1 MAASAVSPARPPR
14 CLPFPAGQF
23 DLVTSFDVLY
33 ALEDEI
39 EREALNEM
47 YRVLRPGGQVLVN
60 VAALKILTGNHSVLV
75 GEVRRYSRSELA
87 ERLERTGFEVRRITY
102 TNFSAASAGTL
113 GQVCPAP
120 VGPPRV
126 RRRDHRPAGA
136 GQCHPG
142 SRAGRGGT
150 GPQADQHA
158 RRQLAPG
165 ARAKAVVGESGV
177 RSQHTTGG
185 TGGARPLL
193 ANAKTGP
200 LPPAPA
206 HGSQPGSAVDQFC
219 DVATEYIRTARWRRS
234 AVPSRSPGT
243 NI

>member
-1 MAASAVSPARPPR
+1 
-14 CLPFPAGQF
+14 
-23 DLVTSFDVLY
+23 
-33 ALEDEI
+33 
-39 EREALNEM
+39 M
-47 YRVLRPGGQVLVN
+47 YRVLRPGGQVLIN
-60 VAALKILTGNHSVLV
+60 VAALKILTGNHSVLG
-75 GEVRRYSRSELA
+75 GEVRRYSRHGAARAPGTDRIRASGA
-87 ERLERTGFEVRRITY
+87 SPTPISCCCRWSSRSVR
-102 TNFSAASAGTL
+102 AAPG
-113 GQVCPAP
+113 
-120 VGPPRV
+120 GPPRV
-126 RRRDHRPAGA
+126 RHRDHRPAGA
-136 GQCHPG
+136 GQRHPG
-142 SRAGRGGT
+142 SHAGRGST

-177 RSQHTTGG
+177 RSRHTTGG

-219 DVATEYIRTARWRRS
+219 DVATEYSRTARWRRS